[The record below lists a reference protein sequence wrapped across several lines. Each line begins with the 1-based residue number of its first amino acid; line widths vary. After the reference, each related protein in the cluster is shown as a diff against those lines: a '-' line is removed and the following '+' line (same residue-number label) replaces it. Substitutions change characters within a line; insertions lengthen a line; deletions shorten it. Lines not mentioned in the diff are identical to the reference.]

1 MSLIFTLVK
10 SSGLNNLLRL
20 YVSGCCFFSIT
31 DLILLCAL
39 LFESL
44 HQVCLEVKF
53 RFVFQVQV
61 IGFH

>member
-20 YVSGCCFFSIT
+20 YVSGCCFSIT
-31 DLILLCAL
+31 DLIFLCAL